1 MKKKLSSRNKISR
14 AALELFTEKGINST
28 TTKEIAR
35 KAGVA
40 EGTIYI
46 YFKSKDEL
54 AYSLF
59 VEHMNNFRQYLE
71 DSIGDTTD
79 PIESMERLVETF
91 YSFAKDEPVEYKYIV
106 IGHHTEL
113 KKMPALK
120 SKPKDTFVKTIK
132 KGIKKGIFRKIDPN
146 IAASYVIGMITRSVM
161 FYNSGLIKCNYRR
174 LISETKDSVKRV
186 LYG

>member
-1 MKKKLSSRNKISR
+1 MKKKSSSRDKISR
-14 AALELFTEKGINST
+14 AALKLFTQKGINST

-59 VEHMNNFRQYLE
+59 VEHMNNFRQQLLKSIC
-71 DSIGDTTD
+71 DSTD
-79 PIESMERLVETF
+79 PLQSIQGLVETF
-91 YSFAKDEPVEYKYIV
+91 YNFARNESVEYEYIV

-113 KKMPALK
+113 KKMPAIKL
-120 SKPKDTFVKTIK
+120 KPKDTFVETIK
-132 KGIKKGIFRKIDPN
+132 EGIESGIFRKMDPN

-161 FYNSGLIKCNYRR
+161 FYKQGIIKCGYED
-174 LISETKDSVKRV
+174 LVSETRQSVKK
-186 LYG
+186 LLTK